1 MVWAPSYLVQRIP
14 CDWLANTPP
23 LMEVTKYV
31 VWQAIAWM
39 ALTGIGIALV
49 NPASSSLLADMFPE
63 SSRGTAFGIMFF
75 VGNLGAPLA
84 CIWQEDKGL
93 AACRLIL

>member
-1 MVWAPSYLVQRIP
+1 MK
-14 CDWLANTPP
+14 
-23 LMEVTKYV
+23 EVTNCV
-31 VWQAIAWM
+31 VLQAIAWM

-84 CIWQEDKGL
+84 CRPWQEYKGL
-93 AACRLIL
+93 AACKLQPWLE

>member
-1 MVWAPSYLVQRIP
+1 MVR
-14 CDWLANTPP
+14 
-23 LMEVTKYV
+23 
-31 VWQAIAWM
+31 QAIAWM

-49 NPASSSLLADMFPE
+49 NPASSSILADMFPE

-84 CIWQEDKGL
+84 FKLMQNAPLAFKLMQNDEGL
-93 AACRLIL
+93 VACRLQ

>member
-1 MVWAPSYLVQRIP
+1 M
-14 CDWLANTPP
+14 C
-23 LMEVTKYV
+23 V

-75 VGNLGAPLA
+75 VGNLGAHLV
-84 CIWQEDKGL
+84 CRTWQRHEDP
-93 AACRLIL
+93 AACRLQSWDE